1 MFLLNAVAW
10 NIYKLEMRLFQNQ
23 ICEETH
29 LHVHILSSSTTKLSQ

>member
-10 NIYKLEMRLFQNQ
+10 NIYKLEMRLSFQNQ

-29 LHVHILSSSTTKLSQ
+29 FV